1 MSKEM
6 KKKLEKKIRRAKRT
20 RSHIR
25 GTAERP
31 RLSVSRSL
39 KHISAQIIDD
49 QKGITIVSASDA
61 KIDIKGKTKTDVATL
76 VGADVAKK
84 AKEAGI
90 TKVVFDRGPYLFH
103 GRVKA
108 LAEAARNEGLEF

>member
-25 GTAERP
+25 DTAERP

-49 QKGITIVSASDA
+49 QKGVTIASAF
-61 KIDIKGKTKTDVATL
+61 DIKLDLKGKTKTDIAAL
-76 VGADVAKK
+76 VGTEIGKK
-84 AKEAGI
+84 AKEAGV

>member
-1 MSKEM
+1 MSKDI

-39 KHISAQIIDD
+39 KHISVQIIDD
-49 QKGITIVSASDA
+49 QKGVTLASASDFKLDA
-61 KIDIKGKTKTDVATL
+61 KGKTKTDIATL
-76 VGADVAKK
+76 VGTEIAKK
-84 AKEAGI
+84 AKEAGV
-90 TKVVFDRGPYLFH
+90 TKIAFDRGPYLFH